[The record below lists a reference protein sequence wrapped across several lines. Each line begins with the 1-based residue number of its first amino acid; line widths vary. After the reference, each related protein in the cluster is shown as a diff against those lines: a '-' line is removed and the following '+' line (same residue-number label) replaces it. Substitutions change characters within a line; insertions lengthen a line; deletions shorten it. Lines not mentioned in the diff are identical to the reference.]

1 MKKLS
6 SIATAL
12 LVTTM
17 GHVGH
22 ARAQSSAQESS
33 ASESRLEEIVVT
45 GTKTGQAEVA
55 QKVPV
60 AISAFSAEQ
69 LQAAQIT
76 DLTRLSAA
84 MPSTLL
90 TSNSTYSG
98 TANFFMRGVGV
109 GTSVPTDD
117 PAVGVFVDGMYMGT
131 NLGIVTNM
139 FDVESVE
146 VLRGPQGTLFGRNVT
161 GGAVLLRS
169 KRPTGDFGAQLS
181 GMIGNFGTRE
191 ANMSLEGPLVADRL
205 AAKVAVMSKSGDGY
219 FDNVLVPGRK
229 IGENDSLIV
238 RPMLLFTPGDSS
250 ELSLIAEFG
259 DMDDYGTPS
268 KVVMLNTT
276 ASPPP
281 PAGEWDLANTGDPQA
296 HQRWSHVIGEGNWDI
311 GDGRLTATLT
321 HRDYRIR
328 ASTDVAGT
336 PVALFGFLLPSGMNQ
351 NQSSAELVYATP
363 IGERI
368 NLSSGLYYFRQRID
382 YREVRQ
388 VLSTVSAGRGIVD
401 EETYGPFVQADVD
414 LTSQL
419 TLTAGGRY
427 TYDRKDAQVASIG
440 RCDLSVTNCN
450 YDFLDSESWTDFT
463 PRVALR
469 WQPMDNL
476 QVYSSYTKGFRS
488 GGYNVRNSGG
498 APGPYEPESVTAYE
512 FGLKSEWLDRR
523 LRLNAAVFRN
533 DYDDM
538 QVPALNAQA
547 QQKTLNAGTAVI
559 EGVELEP
566 TLLLTDSL
574 TVGGSYSYI
583 DARYTSFRNA
593 PIADPSRATDLDL
606 VKVPRHLA
614 SAYGQY
620 ETDLAGD
627 LGSVLVRASYQ
638 YTGRRA
644 GDVPNVYFFS
654 SVGVWDASATW
665 TSAGGQVALTAFG
678 TNLAN
683 KQYGVTETS
692 ISLFT
697 SEYLAPPRQY
707 GMRVDLKF

>member
-1 MKKLS
+1 MYKLS
-6 SIATAL
+6 SVSAVL
-12 LVTTM
+12 LVT
-17 GHVGH
+17 VIGH
-22 ARAQSSAQESS
+22 ASSVCAQSTAPESS
-33 ASESRLEEIVVT
+33 TSESQLEEIVVT

-55 QKVPV
+55 QRVPV

-146 VLRGPQGTLFGRNVT
+146 VMRGPQGTLFGRNVT
-161 GGAVLLRS
+161 GGAVLIRS
-169 KRPTGDFGAQLS
+169 KRPTGDFGATVS
-181 GMIGNFGTRE
+181 GMVGNFGTRE
-191 ANMSLEGPLVADRL
+191 ANLSLQGPIVTDRL

-219 FDNVLVPGRK
+219 FDNVLTPGRK

-238 RPMLLFTPGDSS
+238 RPMLVYKPGDSS

-268 KVVMLNTT
+268 KVVRLNTP

-281 PAGEWDLANTGDPQA
+281 PEGEWDLANTGDPQA
-296 HQRWSHVIGEGNWDI
+296 HQRWSHVIGEGTWDI

-321 HRDYRIR
+321 HRDYKIR
-328 ASTDVAGT
+328 ASTDVGGT
-336 PVALFGFLLPSGMNQ
+336 PVTLFAFLQPSGMEQ
-351 NQSSAELVYATP
+351 NQSSAEVVYTTP
-363 IGERI
+363 LGERI

-388 VLSTVSAGRGIVD
+388 VLSSVTAGRGIVD
-401 EETYGPFVQADVD
+401 EETYGPFVQAEID

-427 TYDRKDAQVASIG
+427 TYDRKDAEVASLG
-440 RCDLSVTNCN
+440 RCDLSVTTCT
-450 YDFLDSESWTDFT
+450 YDFVDGKSWTDFT
-463 PRVALR
+463 PRVAMR
-469 WQPMDNL
+469 WQPMTNL
-476 QVYSSYTKGFRS
+476 QMYSSYTKGFRS

-512 FGLKSEWLDRR
+512 VGLKSEWLDRR

-533 DYDDM
+533 EYDDM

-547 QQKTLNAGTAVI
+547 QQKTLNAGSAII
-559 EGVELEP
+559 EGIELEP
-566 TLLLTDSL
+566 TLLVTDSL
-574 TVGGSYSYI
+574 TVGGSYSYT

-606 VKVPRHLA
+606 VKVPRHLG
-614 SAYGQY
+614 SVYGQY
-620 ETDLAGD
+620 ETTLAGD
-627 LGSVLVRASYQ
+627 LGGLLIHTSYQ

-644 GDVPNVYFFS
+644 GDVPNVYFFP

-665 TSAGGQVALTAFG
+665 TSVSGQVALTAFG
-678 TNLAN
+678 TNLGN
-683 KQYGVTETS
+683 KQYGVTATS

-697 SEYLAPPRQY
+697 SQYLAPPRQY
-707 GMRVDLKF
+707 GLRVQLKF